1 VWRRVQ
7 VADRHTTIDYAVVP
21 KDLSDTHFPDAKS
34 IILVQDNLN
43 THVKA
48 SLYQAYPAAE
58 SRRLVERFEW
68 RYTPK
73 HGAWLDLAESDLA
86 VSTSQ
91 RLDRRIRDKQTLTEE
106 VDAWGAIATT
116 ATATPR
122 AIGAS
127 TRSTPS
133 ARCSESLAM

>member
-1 VWRRVQ
+1 M

-58 SRRLVERFEW
+58 SRRLVEASN
-68 RYTPK
+68 
-73 HGAWLDLAESDLA
+73 GATRP
-86 VSTSQ
+86 STARGSISPNPISPS
-91 RLDRRIRDKQTLTEE
+91 R
-106 VDAWGAIATT
+106 
-116 ATATPR
+116 PR
-122 AIGAS
+122 SASTGAS
-127 TRSTPS
+127 VTNKR
-133 ARCSESLAM
+133 